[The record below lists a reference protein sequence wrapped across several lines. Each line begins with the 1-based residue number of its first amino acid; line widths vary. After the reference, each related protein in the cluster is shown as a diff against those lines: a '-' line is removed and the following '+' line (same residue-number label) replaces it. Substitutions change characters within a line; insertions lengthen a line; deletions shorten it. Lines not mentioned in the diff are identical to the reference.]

1 MFAAAA
7 AAAAAA
13 ASGKIA
19 DMEYGSDSAGRQ
31 RM

>member
-1 MFAAAA
+1 MFA